1 MALNFPNNPTNGQTF
16 TAPDGSIWRWDGTK
30 WTGGGAG
37 QQGPAG
43 PQGPVGPAGPPG
55 PQGNTGPQG
64 ATGATGPQGAAGP
77 PTPVTVSATPP
88 SMPNP
93 ADLWWNTNDGN
104 LYIYFNDGTSSQWV
118 VANAA
123 SPVLPE
129 APTDGRDY
137 LRQGSTQSW
146 VPGMPLSGGTFT
158 GPITLAGGSTA
169 NRNFSVQGVTDGS
182 VAAAGYIGEYLTNNQ
197 SNQPIA
203 NSTWT
208 SGSPINLTPG
218 TWLCWGMIQ
227 YTPTAQAIAQLYCG
241 LSTVINAFSSFFP
254 MFLGGSLVLGSCGI
268 VSPPLFI
275 NVTTTTTLYV
285 NGWVNFTSG
294 SCTFTTFNNAIRIR

>member
-146 VPGMPLSGGTFT
+146 VPGLPLSGGTMS
-158 GPITLAGGSTA
+158 GPVNL
-169 NRNFSVQGVTDGS
+169 VGVTNGS
-182 VAAAGYIGEYLTNNQ
+182 VAPTGSVGEVLVASANNPQILNNNTAQTIVSLSLTAGSWLVWGYL
-197 SNQPIA
+197 
-203 NSTWT
+203 STGMS
-208 SGSPINLTPG
+208 SGSMSAIV
-218 TWLCWGMIQ
+218 
-227 YTPTAQAIAQLYCG
+227 YTI
-241 LSTVINAFSSFFP
+241 
-254 MFLGGSLVLGSCGI
+254 LGGQSFGITGASIGAFYGSTGVGLVNVGSGGQ
-268 VSPPLFI
+268 V
-275 NVTTTTTLYV
+275 V
-285 NGWVNFTSG
+285 NGVTNCVTLSG
-294 SCTFTTFNNAIRIR
+294 APGPNTTCVITALRLR

>member
-129 APTDGRDY
+129 APTDGQSY

-146 VPGMPLSGGTFT
+146 VPGVPVNAGTLNQPT
-158 GPITLAGGSTA
+158 INQP
-169 NRNFSVQGVTDGS
+169 VVVGVTNGTTP
-182 VAAAGYIGEYLTNNQ
+182 AAAGTVGEYLTNNTTAAAV
-197 SNQPIA
+197 SSAAWLSTAPI
-203 NSTWT
+203 T
-208 SGSPINLTPG
+208 LTPG
-218 TWLCWGMIQ
+218 VWLCWGLIGFNPSGQ
-227 YTPTAQAIAQLYCG
+227 TLTQIYGGISTALNTYPNYSPTFFTGNALYGSSAITTQ
-241 LSTVINAFSSFFP
+241 P
-254 MFLGGSLVLGSCGI
+254 SLIGVNTS
-268 VSPPLFI
+268 
-275 NVTTTTTLYV
+275 TTLYTNAFAAFGSGTCTV
-285 NGWVNFTSG
+285 NTI
-294 SCTFTTFNNAIRIR
+294 TNAVRIR